1 MLNAYEFLPE
11 TLRRLVTRGIVPGV
25 NEKAPQ
31 EFAVVHLPI
40 PIANDNPPWS
50 QHSTPWRILVFST
63 DTLCAR
69 ELKTAFR
76 SAQALFRNSLA
87 SSRESWAPE
96 PEGVDV
102 PPSLGMGWIFALGAI
117 VLTWL
122 ENANGW

>member
-69 ELKTAFR
+69 EI
-76 SAQALFRNSLA
+76 
-87 SSRESWAPE
+87 EDD
-96 PEGVDV
+96 VDV
-102 PPSLGMGWIFALGAI
+102 RDGDSETMQPATKFD
-117 VLTWL
+117 VLSVREIL
-122 ENANGW
+122 PIA